1 MDTKIN
7 INYTNKGDILE
18 NSIIFDIKGDKE
30 NGLNKSIVN
39 SIRRVILSS
48 IPTVG
53 FRTEMDNTDIKIIK
67 NTTSLH
73 NEFLLHRISMIPLY
87 IDPSTYKRNYL
98 FKLTVENDSTKPIT
112 KITCNDFE
120 IFPIKE
126 DVIPED
132 DNIDLK
138 NYLLDKPLSDKEKK
152 NIFRPFQDKH
162 YCLITELKSSKSSM
176 KEELEL
182 YGVPRISYAY
192 ENAKWQSASC
202 SSYSF
207 KKDEDLFQKILNEKI
222 LIDKIS
228 EEDKYNYSK
237 ALYLSESER
246 YFHRDKNAQPY
257 WYEFKLDS
265 THYLSSKQLFIQ
277 ANDLLIEQLD
287 LFKKDLPKLTT
298 QDNSR
303 FTLEKDSNIYKITIH
318 GLDDTIGNI
327 LQTYISDDIINQDT
341 STFLVCGY
349 KRTHPLEEIV
359 QFNISLNPTLETSN
373 QKDIQLIIELFLK
386 ASNDLIHI
394 LSLIKEE
401 AENNL

>member
-152 NIFRPFQDKH
+152 
-162 YCLITELKSSKSSM
+162 
-176 KEELEL
+176 
-182 YGVPRISYAY
+182 
-192 ENAKWQSASC
+192 
-202 SSYSF
+202 
-207 KKDEDLFQKILNEKI
+207 
-222 LIDKIS
+222 
-228 EEDKYNYSK
+228 KY
-237 ALYLSESER
+237 
-246 YFHRDKNAQPY
+246 
-257 WYEFKLDS
+257 
-265 THYLSSKQLFIQ
+265 I
-277 ANDLLIEQLD
+277 
-287 LFKKDLPKLTT
+287 
-298 QDNSR
+298 
-303 FTLEKDSNIYKITIH
+303 
-318 GLDDTIGNI
+318 
-327 LQTYISDDIINQDT
+327 
-341 STFLVCGY
+341 
-349 KRTHPLEEIV
+349 
-359 QFNISLNPTLETSN
+359 
-373 QKDIQLIIELFLK
+373 
-386 ASNDLIHI
+386 
-394 LSLIKEE
+394 
-401 AENNL
+401 